1 MRISIDAPHAKEH
14 FETARE
20 YLILDPERIVGNPE
34 VIPRMAVKSAL
45 LRQSNSVKTFVRT
58 QLRRSRGAASVL
70 QIFQFGWV
78 QMNY

>member
-34 VIPRMAVKSAL
+34 VIPRMAGKSEHCCGKAIL
-45 LRQSNSVKTFVRT
+45 SKHLSGRSCAGPGERQAFCKFFNSDGCR
-58 QLRRSRGAASVL
+58 
-70 QIFQFGWV
+70 
-78 QMNY
+78 